1 MLIYLGWNASKC
13 CIHSKQMTRRNF
25 KWKERWHIHV
35 IQNIYHEWVSERPL
49 HGILDFA
56 CSFLVG
62 VLFFFITLGR
72 SFQLN
77 RREYLVQRLALVIK
91 ESI

>member
-1 MLIYLGWNASKC
+1 
-13 CIHSKQMTRRNF
+13 MTKRNS

-35 IQNIYHEWVSERPL
+35 IQTICHELVSERPL
-49 HGILDFA
+49 PGILDFA

-77 RREYLVQRLALVIK
+77 GGEYLVHRLALVIK